1 MKILQLFGNIVMIA
15 LIGCYSMAAVK
26 RNVAWENEHILTT
39 DNIYKSP
46 GKARPY
52 LNRGLFY
59 FNKNRI
65 DDAIREYLIAL
76 QLDPDYAYAHNNI
89 GVAYYNRGYLDAAIK
104 ELKEAIRLSPDY
116 AEAHYNLGIAY
127 GEKGMTGDAY
137 IEMKEAMELN
147 KDIAEELKYSK
158 P

>member
-1 MKILQLFGNIVMIA
+1 MIVV
-15 LIGCYSMAAVK
+15 IGCYSMAAVK
-26 RNVAWENEHILTT
+26 RNVAWGNEHILTT

-76 QLDPDYAYAHNNI
+76 QLDPDYAYARNNI
-89 GVAYYNRGYLDAAIK
+89 GVAYYNKGYLDAAIK
-104 ELKEAIRLSPDY
+104 ELQEAIRLSPDY
-116 AEAHYNLGIAY
+116 AEAYYNLGVAY
-127 GEKGMTGDAY
+127 GEKGMTGEAY
-137 IEMKEAMELN
+137 IEMKRAMELN
-147 KDIAEELKYSK
+147 KNIAEELKYSK